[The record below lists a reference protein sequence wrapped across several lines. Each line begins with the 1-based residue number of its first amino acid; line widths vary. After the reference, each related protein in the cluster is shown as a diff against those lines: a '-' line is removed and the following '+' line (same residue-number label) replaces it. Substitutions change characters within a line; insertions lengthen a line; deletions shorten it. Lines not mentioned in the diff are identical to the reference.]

1 MAQVAKIPVA
11 PVSTQLTGGQ
21 RCLSDSLK
29 PHHNFFF
36 SYFSQ

>member
-21 RCLSDSLK
+21 RCHSDSL
-29 PHHNFFF
+29 
-36 SYFSQ
+36 